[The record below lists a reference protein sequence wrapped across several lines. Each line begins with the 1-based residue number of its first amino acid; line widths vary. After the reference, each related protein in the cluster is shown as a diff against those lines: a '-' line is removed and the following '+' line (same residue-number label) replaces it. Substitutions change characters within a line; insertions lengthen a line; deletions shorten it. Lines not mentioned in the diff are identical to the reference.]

1 MYSWGVRKSRG
12 HPRYFLT
19 SFQRMA
25 PSTPSLKPPL
35 TSAFLA
41 ARKFDLQ
48 KSEDMLRKVR
58 PHSREP
64 PASSCCTPGVSNKR
78 WGLLARFRGSSS
90 FLLGSL
96 SASDPGPPQLS
107 TQHPR
112 ARFCV
117 GRAWACSGDLWGG
130 QSSGPA
136 MSSQHM
142 EFRKQQTLDNILTWQ
157 PPEVRPVQHPPGHLI
172 PSPVPFRH
180 IPPPDGAGTWPGG
193 LV

>member
-64 PASSCCTPGVSNKR
+64 PASSCCTQGLATSGGDSWPVFVVLLRSSSDPFLHQTRVPHSSPPGIPVPGSVSAEPGHALGIFGVGSLQVLPCLHSTWSSGSNR
-78 WGLLARFRGSSS
+78 PWTTSSRGS
-90 FLLGSL
+90 
-96 SASDPGPPQLS
+96 PQ
-107 TQHPR
+107 R
-112 ARFCV
+112 
-117 GRAWACSGDLWGG
+117 
-130 QSSGPA
+130 
-136 MSSQHM
+136 
-142 EFRKQQTLDNILTWQ
+142 
-157 PPEVRPVQHPPGHLI
+157 
-172 PSPVPFRH
+172 
-180 IPPPDGAGTWPGG
+180 
-193 LV
+193 